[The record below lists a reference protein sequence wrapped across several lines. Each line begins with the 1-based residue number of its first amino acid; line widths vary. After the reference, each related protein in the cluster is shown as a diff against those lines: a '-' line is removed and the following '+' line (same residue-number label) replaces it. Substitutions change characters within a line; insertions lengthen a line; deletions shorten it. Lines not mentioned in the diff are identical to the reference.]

1 VASVFTAASKA
12 LAVRQYLRRLRR
24 VLMVTAERLL
34 RRQVR
39 LQSLVWVALL
49 VALAVTVAIR

>member
-1 VASVFTAASKA
+1 
-12 LAVRQYLRRLRR
+12 
-24 VLMVTAERLL
+24 MVTAERLL

>member
-1 VASVFTAASKA
+1 VESVFTAASKA
-12 LAVRQYLRRLRR
+12 LAVRPYLHRLQQG
-24 VLMVTAERLL
+24 LTATAERLL

-49 VALAVTVAIR
+49 VALAVTVVIR